1 MSKAI
6 PFRGEANVTIGGV
19 DMTLRLSISEIEA
32 IEARDARGLVGMF
45 MSLATMET
53 AKLTDAVFV
62 IGQGLIG
69 AGDKKGADKA
79 REYAA
84 SAPLNELVA
93 AACSLLKAQFRT
105 PAEGAQGN
113 APAATEAAV

>member
-32 IEARDARGLVGMF
+32 IEARDTRGMLGLFVAL
-45 MSLATMET
+45 STMET

-62 IGQGLIG
+62 IGQGMIG

-79 REYAA
+79 RELAA
-84 SAPLNELVA
+84 TAPLNEIIA
-93 AACSLLKAQFRT
+93 AACNLLSAQFKT
-105 PAEGAQGN
+105 GSEGGQGN
-113 APAATEAAV
+113 APAATDAAA